1 MNIIGAV
8 EEEEGARARVGKIYF
23 QLPSY
28 FSYRQTG

>member
-1 MNIIGAV
+1 MNIVGAV

-23 QLPSY
+23 QQRFY